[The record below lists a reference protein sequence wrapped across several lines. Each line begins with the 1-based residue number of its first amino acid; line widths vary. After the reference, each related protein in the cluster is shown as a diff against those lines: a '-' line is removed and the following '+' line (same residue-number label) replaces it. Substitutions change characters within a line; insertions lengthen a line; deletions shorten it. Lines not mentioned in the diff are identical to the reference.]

1 MNIEQDNII
10 IEKYVDRFIKSF
22 SFFTFDNILF
32 VKFNIIS
39 NFIYSI

>member
-22 SFFTFDNILF
+22 HFLHL
-32 VKFNIIS
+32 IIY
-39 NFIYSI
+39 YS